1 MSANTSK
8 YPQPP
13 FTHAIMLYGDRAG
26 SKGTFRFAGFAW
38 IQDTKV
44 ILVQG
49 DAQSLSSA
57 AEWRCFLRLTTLAH
71 RLKKPIILWNLPVVH
86 IATTQRQTSLDFAQA
101 IQNAELELL
110 KLPHPIITVFD
121 ETYTP
126 PELIWNDG
134 VVLVA
139 PSDIQPS
146 EVEKVKVV
154 QHPTEI
160 APAILELLHQA
171 EELSTTELVENRQES
186 LRFLVESRTEFS
198 SNPYYN
204 EETSHV

>member
-1 MSANTSK
+1 
-8 YPQPP
+8 
-13 FTHAIMLYGDRAG
+13 MLYGDRAG

-121 ETYTP
+121 ETYNLTYTP
-126 PELIWNDG
+126 PELIWHDG

-139 PSDIQPS
+139 PSDSQPS
-146 EVEKVKVV
+146 ELEKVKVV
-154 QHPTEI
+154 QRPTEI
-160 APAILELLHQA
+160 ASAILELLRQA
-171 EELSTTELVENRQES
+171 EEIPTTEVVENRQGS
-186 LRFLVESRTEFS
+186 LRFLVESRTGFS
-198 SNPYYN
+198 SNPHYN